1 MTHQA
6 YQPQSTVNSPN
17 LGSSAWARPSPFD
30 GIANNPLPPAG
41 AARHPSFS
49 GASFSPLGPGQPGS
63 PPIEPLS
70 LFGNFSPFASP
81 SRAGALPLTVPPHNA
96 AASPPSQHPQTASPA
111 TAATLL
117 SDLSPSA
124 AAFVSRSPQK
134 PPGLPLPAGTLP
146 PSATRNVGRER
157 QHGFG

>member
-6 YQPQSTVNSPN
+6 FQPQTTLNSSN
-17 LGSSAWARPSPFD
+17 AGSSAWARPSPFE
-30 GIANNPLPPAG
+30 GSIANNPLPPVSLG

-49 GASFSPLGPGQPGS
+49 SGGLSPLGPGQPGS

-81 SRAGALPLTVPPHNA
+81 SRSGALPLPAPSHNA
-96 AASPPSQHPQTASPA
+96 GATSAPSQHPQTASPA
-111 TAATLL
+111 TAA

-124 AAFVSRSPQK
+124 AAFVSKSPQK
-134 PPGLPLPAGTLP
+134 PPGLPLSGVLP
-146 PSATRNVGRER
+146 PSSTRNVGRQR